1 MYLLTELDFTNK
13 NNKKYIIY
21 ILKYINI
28 MNEYDVIVVGGGH
41 AGLEAAYA
49 VDRIG
54 LSCALVTL
62 RKQSIGQMSCNPAI
76 GGLGKSHIVREIDAM
91 GGLMPIATDM
101 SGIQYRTLNTRKGDA
116 VQALRVQ
123 CDRKLYKQAA
133 QKIIKKTNIEIIEGE
148 VEDLVVEGKKVKG
161 VVTDKNIV
169 KGKRT
174 ILTTGTFLN
183 GRMYTGEEIETGGRS
198 GDLSSIPLS
207 KKLYQL
213 DIPMG
218 RLKTGTPPR
227 IKLSSININLM
238 EEQPGERP
246 TPWMSLN
253 ERPKKHQKQLSC
265 FITRTNKTTHEIIK
279 KNTHLSAMYSGNI
292 VGIGPRYCPSIEDKV
307 NRFKNKEGHQIF
319 IEPEGI
325 NKDLIYPNGVS
336 TSLPKDIQLEFIQ
349 SIRGMRNAIIT
360 EYGYAVEYDFIDP
373 RIIKPT
379 LEAKFLQGFY
389 LAGQINGTTGYE
401 EAAAQGLIAGI
412 NAANSIKK
420 KDEFILERDEAYIGV
435 LINDL
440 TNHGITEP
448 YRMFTSRAEHRLLL
462 SQNNAEQRLLLKA
475 HNLGLISSKRKEEFL
490 LKEKKYKKFFNSI
503 LKKTK
508 TKTFIDNKNKTKH
521 LKENKNLY
529 QLLSRPDVN
538 PNRLYKP
545 KKHEKS
551 LYDRSVVE
559 IKYKGY
565 IEKQLREIKKTKKQN
580 NKKIPTSFDYS
591 SIEGLSNEAKEKL
604 YQYKPRTIG
613 DANIIEGITPAAI
626 NLILIYL
633 KKAELLEQNA

>member
-1 MYLLTELDFTNK
+1 MYLLTELDFTNR

-161 VVTDKNIV
+161 VVTNKNIV

-183 GRMYTGEEIETGGRS
+183 GRMYTGEEIEIGGRS

-213 DIPMG
+213 NIPMG

-475 HNLGLISSKRKEEFL
+475 HNLGLINSKRKEEFL

-591 SIEGLSNEAKEKL
+591 SIEGLSNEVKEKL
-604 YQYKPRTIG
+604 YQNKPRTIG
-613 DANIIEGITPAAI
+613 DASIIEGITPPAI